1 MSHMSQESAMTQV
14 SRGDPELSY
23 LTFDVGMLETFHK
36 SGPSELTLLL
46 AAVQTVQV
54 YKMSFQCARTSLFW
68 ESTDPRCISLSVIS
82 RQRHSAAQIP

>member
-23 LTFDVGMLETFHK
+23 LTFDVGMLETFLK
-36 SGPSELTLLL
+36 SGPSEVIL

-54 YKMSFQCARTSLFW
+54 YKMSFQCARTSIFW